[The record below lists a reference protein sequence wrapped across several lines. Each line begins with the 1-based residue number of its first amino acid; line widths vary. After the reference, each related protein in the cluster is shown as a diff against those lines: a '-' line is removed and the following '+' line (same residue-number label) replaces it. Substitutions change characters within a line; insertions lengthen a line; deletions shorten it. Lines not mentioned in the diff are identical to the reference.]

1 MAVGLLFATMEPP
14 ANIEEEFQ
22 DWYDTEHFPE
32 RESCPGFLT
41 ANRFV
46 CVDGWPRYL
55 AMYDLEDVEVLRGEG
70 YHKIAHARYSA
81 WTHRI
86 IAKVTGQY
94 RAEGVQ
100 VYPGDGLHGKA
111 GPSSRTMVLRF
122 RAVRD
127 EAGLVHGLREAF
139 EGRPQTTQLRVF
151 KVAPAD
157 TGDYLAM
164 AELRAS
170 VEVDVGALGEAGKHV
185 DMINTYV
192 VYARKAP
199 GAFPKT

>member
-1 MAVGLLFATMEPP
+1 
-14 ANIEEEFQ
+14 
-22 DWYDTEHFPE
+22 
-32 RESCPGFLT
+32 
-41 ANRFV
+41 
-46 CVDGWPRYL
+46 
-55 AMYDLEDVEVLRGEG
+55 
-70 YHKIAHARYSA
+70 
-81 WTHRI
+81 
-86 IAKVTGQY
+86 
-94 RAEGVQ
+94 
-100 VYPGDGLHGKA
+100 
-111 GPSSRTMVLRF
+111 
-122 RAVRD
+122 
-127 EAGLVHGLREAF
+127 
-139 EGRPQTTQLRVF
+139 VF